1 MAKLSK
7 NKKIFLLYLLV
18 FVALVALTP
27 SDLVDTYAFFFGMAF
42 FPFLLHLIAQR
53 GVRVGFK
60 YWPTFIYA
68 WLFLPLTAFVVWI
81 VRRPIKSD

>member
-18 FVALVALTP
+18 LLVIVALTP
-27 SDLVDTYAFFFGMAF
+27 SELVDTYATLLGIAF
-42 FPFLLHLIAQR
+42 APFLLHLIAQR

-60 YWPTFIYA
+60 YWPTFIFA
-68 WLFLPLTAFVVWI
+68 WLAPPLTAFVVWI

>member
-18 FVALVALTP
+18 LVAIFALTP
-27 SDLVDTYAFFFGMAF
+27 SDLGDTYGTLWGIAFA
-42 FPFLLHLIAQR
+42 PFLYHLTAER

-60 YWPTFIYA
+60 YWPTFIFA
-68 WLFLPLTAFVVWI
+68 WLAPPLTAFVVWI
-81 VRRPIKSD
+81 VRRPIKLD